1 MSKVDRTPASGAAPS
16 AQPAPASGVAAGTGA
31 APAGSRVL
39 AQTGF
44 EIAAILRNG
53 EQLLVSIILPA
64 IILIGLATTPILSAL
79 GADLGGR
86 PAVDVATAGV
96 LSLALGSSA
105 FTGQAIA
112 TAFDRRY
119 GVLRQLATTPLGVR
133 GLIAG
138 KFIAVAAV
146 VVIQYALIGILAW
159 ILGAS
164 GGVHIL
170 SLALTAGLGTAM
182 FLVWGLV
189 MAGTI
194 RAEATLALANL
205 LWVLM
210 AAAGGLLLAPPG
222 MWGAIVSWLPS
233 GALGEA
239 MRTAVLSGGIDP
251 LALAVMAG
259 WTLMG
264 IVTGVR
270 FFSFDAR

>member
-1 MSKVDRTPASGAAPS
+1 M
-16 AQPAPASGVAAGTGA
+16 
-31 APAGSRVL
+31 L
-39 AQTGF
+39 AQTAF
-44 EIAAILRNG
+44 EIRTILRNG

-64 IILIGLATTPILSAL
+64 IILFGLATTPILEAL
-79 GADLGGR
+79 GVDLGSRR
-86 PAVDVATAGV
+86 PVDVATAGV
-96 LSLALGSSA
+96 LSLAIGSSA

-138 KFIAVAAV
+138 KLIAVCCV
-146 VVIQYALIGILAW
+146 VAIQFALIAVFALM
-159 ILGAS
+159 LGAS
-164 GGVHIL
+164 GGVHIAGL
-170 SLALTAGLGTAM
+170 VLTALLGTAM

-210 AAAGGLLLAPPG
+210 ASLGGLLLAHPG
-222 MWGAIVSWLPS
+222 TWGAIVSWLPS
-233 GALGEA
+233 GALGDA
-239 MRTAVLSGGIDP
+239 MRAAVLTGGFDVT
-251 LALAVMAG
+251 ALAVMAV
-259 WTLMG
+259 WTLVG

-270 FFSFDAR
+270 FFSFDAK

>member
-1 MSKVDRTPASGAAPS
+1 MTDPAHETTTSGPRRWS
-16 AQPAPASGVAAGTGA
+16 PGPAPASA
-31 APAGSRVL
+31 RVR
-39 AQTGF
+39 AQALF
-44 EIAAILRNG
+44 EIRTFLQNG

-64 IILIGLATTPILSAL
+64 IILFGLATTSILEAL
-79 GADLGGR
+79 GVDLGGR
-86 PAVDVATAGV
+86 RPVDVATAGV
-96 LSLALGSSA
+96 LSLAIGSSA

-138 KFIAVAAV
+138 KFIATCCV
-146 VVIQYALIGILAW
+146 VVIQFALIAVLALV
-159 ILGAS
+159 LGAS
-164 GGVHIL
+164 GGAHIL
-170 SLALTAGLGTAM
+170 GVVLTAFLGTAM

-210 AAAGGLLLAPPG
+210 ASLGGLLLTHPG
-222 MWGAIVSWLPS
+222 TWGAIVSWLPS
-233 GALGEA
+233 GALGDA
-239 MRTAVLSGGIDP
+239 MRTAVLTGGLDVT
-251 LALAVMAG
+251 ALAVMAA
-259 WTLMG
+259 WTLVG

-270 FFSFDAR
+270 FFSFDAK

>member
-1 MSKVDRTPASGAAPS
+1 MTDPTPHTTAG
-16 AQPAPASGVAAGTGA
+16 APAHTTSGA
-31 APAGSRVL
+31 APAGSRIL
-39 AQTGF
+39 AQTAF
-44 EIAAILRNG
+44 EIRTILRNG

-64 IILIGLATTPILSAL
+64 IILFGLATTPILEAL
-79 GADLGGR
+79 GVDLGSRR
-86 PAVDVATAGV
+86 PVDVATAGV
-96 LSLALGSSA
+96 LSLAIGSSA

-138 KFIAVAAV
+138 KLIAVCCV
-146 VVIQYALIGILAW
+146 VAIQFALIAVFALM
-159 ILGAS
+159 LGAS
-164 GGVHIL
+164 GGVHNAGL
-170 SLALTAGLGTAM
+170 VLTALLGTAM

-210 AAAGGLLLAPPG
+210 ASLGGLLLAHPG
-222 MWGAIVSWLPS
+222 TWGAIVSWLPS
-233 GALGEA
+233 GALGDA
-239 MRTAVLSGGIDP
+239 MRTAVLTGGLDVT
-251 LALAVMAG
+251 ALAAMAV
-259 WTLMG
+259 WTLVG

-270 FFSFDAR
+270 FFSFDAK

>member
-1 MSKVDRTPASGAAPS
+1 MTDPTPHTTASAPARTTSGAALTTS
-16 AQPAPASGVAAGTGA
+16 GA
-31 APAGSRVL
+31 APAGSRIL
-39 AQTGF
+39 AQTAF
-44 EIAAILRNG
+44 EIRTILRNG

-64 IILIGLATTPILSAL
+64 IILFGLATTPILEAL
-79 GADLGGR
+79 GVDLGSRR
-86 PAVDVATAGV
+86 PVDVATAGV
-96 LSLALGSSA
+96 LSLAIGSSA

-138 KFIAVAAV
+138 KLIAVCCV
-146 VVIQYALIGILAW
+146 VAIQFALIAVFALM
-159 ILGAS
+159 LGAS
-164 GGVHIL
+164 GGVHIAGL
-170 SLALTAGLGTAM
+170 VLTALLGTAM

-210 AAAGGLLLAPPG
+210 ASLGGLLLAHPG
-222 MWGAIVSWLPS
+222 TWGAIVSWLPS
-233 GALGEA
+233 GALGDA
-239 MRTAVLSGGIDP
+239 MRAAVLTGGLDVT
-251 LALAVMAG
+251 ALAVMAV
-259 WTLMG
+259 WTLVG

-270 FFSFDAR
+270 FFSFDAK

>member
-1 MSKVDRTPASGAAPS
+1 MTDPTPQTTTSGPVTTASG
-16 AQPAPASGVAAGTGA
+16 PAPASA
-31 APAGSRVL
+31 RVR
-39 AQTGF
+39 AQAVF
-44 EIAAILRNG
+44 EIRTFLQNG

-64 IILIGLATTPILSAL
+64 IIFFGLATTSILEAP
-79 GADLGGR
+79 GVDLGGR
-86 PAVDVATAGV
+86 RPVDVATAGV
-96 LSLALGSSA
+96 LSLAIGSSA

-138 KFIAVAAV
+138 KFIATCCV
-146 VVIQYALIGILAW
+146 VVIQFALIAVLALV
-159 ILGAS
+159 LGAS

-170 SLALTAGLGTAM
+170 GVVLTAFLGTAM

-210 AAAGGLLLAPPG
+210 ASLGGLLLTHPG
-222 MWGAIVSWLPS
+222 TWGAIVSWLPS
-233 GALGEA
+233 GALGDA
-239 MRTAVLSGGIDP
+239 MRTTVLTSGIDVT
-251 LALAVMAG
+251 ALAVMAA
-259 WTLMG
+259 WTLVG

-270 FFSFDAR
+270 FFSFDAK